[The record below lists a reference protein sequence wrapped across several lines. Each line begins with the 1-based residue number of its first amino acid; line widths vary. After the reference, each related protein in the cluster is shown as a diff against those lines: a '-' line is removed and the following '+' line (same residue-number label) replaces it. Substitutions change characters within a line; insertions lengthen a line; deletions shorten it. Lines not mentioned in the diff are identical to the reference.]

1 MATVSKKLGQYES
14 LGKVK
19 SKSGIPFI
27 WTWKVDPSA
36 IMREVVEDYIKSQ
49 RKKLND
55 MVSNNFD
62 LEDGSFQKFEFQY
75 IPERAEYV
83 GEKETTYRMNTTVSA
98 LYIKEK
104 SLIFFSTAY
113 RFEIKNG
120 MFLNGEV
127 RMFGGRD
134 NDMEEIYFN
143 KINSVKTSH
152 DESDLIYL
160 TGGILGFFQKKEARL
175 IAKDG
180 IIIRAGENLELFAEE
195 RQAKELKEATKLI
208 NSKVQET
215 NS

>member
-1 MATVSKKLGQYES
+1 MSSVSKTLGKYES

-19 SKSGIPFI
+19 SKAGIPFI
-27 WTWKVDPSA
+27 WTWKKDPSVVL
-36 IMREVVEDYIKSQ
+36 IEVVEDYIKGQ

-55 MVSNNFD
+55 MVSSNFD

-75 IPERAEYV
+75 IPETAEYV
-83 GEKETTYRMNTTVSA
+83 GEKETTYRMNTSVST

-104 SLIFFSTAY
+104 SLIFFSTGY

-120 MFLNGEV
+120 MLLSGEV

-152 DESDLIYL
+152 DEADLIYL
-160 TGGILGFFQKKEARL
+160 TGGILGFFQKKETRL

-195 RQAKELKEATKLI
+195 KQAKELKEATKLI
-208 NSKVQET
+208 NAKVQEA
-215 NS
+215 NN